1 MKKYVDI
8 FKKPLKADDVAL
20 AVRTICQSKRR
31 PSSSLLQ
38 RKLGWG
44 YGKVLRMYE
53 LLEDAQV
60 VGLQQRDAS
69 RTLILKNEE
78 TAINAALR
86 QLKKGNS

>member
-1 MKKYVDI
+1 MKYVDI
-8 FKKPLKADDVAL
+8 FKKPLKAEDVAL
-20 AVRTICQSKRR
+20 ACRTICQAKRR

-60 VGLQQRDAS
+60 VGLQQRDAT

>member
-1 MKKYVDI
+1 MG
-8 FKKPLKADDVAL
+8 L
-20 AVRTICQSKRR
+20 R
-31 PSSSLLQ
+31 
-38 RKLGWG
+38 
-44 YGKVLRMYE
+44 KVLRMYE